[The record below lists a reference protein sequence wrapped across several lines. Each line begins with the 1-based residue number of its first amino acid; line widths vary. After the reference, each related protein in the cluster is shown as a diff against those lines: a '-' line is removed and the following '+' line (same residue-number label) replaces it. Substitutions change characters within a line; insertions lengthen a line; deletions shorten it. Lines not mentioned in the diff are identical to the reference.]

1 MGSTIRLAAIIASI
15 VVLLGFAF
23 FAVDEMV
30 KGSQTQQNALDNDTM
45 SAVAE
50 RMEIDPTPDQEAA
63 RERRNGAPRELI
75 DDANDVLLAPFAVL
89 LDSDSAW
96 VSHGVPTVLAL
107 LLYGVG
113 LGLLANMLPKER
125 CTATIGAPPSLRL
138 RSLCAGRQVALAWPA
153 AQLPRP
159 EVVGCSC

>member
-1 MGSTIRLAAIIASI
+1 MGSIIRLAAIIASI

-23 FAVDEMV
+23 FAVDEMD
-30 KGSQTQQNALDNDTM
+30 KGSKIQQNALDNGSRT
-45 SAVAE
+45 SASAEGVA
-50 RMEIDPTPDQEAA
+50 IAPTPDEEAA

-75 DDANDVLLAPFAVL
+75 DDANDILLAPFAVL

-96 VSHGVPTVLAL
+96 VNHGVPALLAL

-125 CTATIGAPPSLRL
+125 VHRDDWRTAES
-138 RSLCAGRQVALAWPA
+138 
-153 AQLPRP
+153 
-159 EVVGCSC
+159 